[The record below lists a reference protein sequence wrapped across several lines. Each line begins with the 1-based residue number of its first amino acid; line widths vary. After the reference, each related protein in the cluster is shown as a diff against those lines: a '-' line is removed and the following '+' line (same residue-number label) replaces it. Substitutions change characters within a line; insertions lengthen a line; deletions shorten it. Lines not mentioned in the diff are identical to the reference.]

1 MILYTFDC
9 SVALTADGS
18 TIVCLHSSDIEVS
31 APTDAQVQYLL
42 LLDTFCMHTCTLGM
56 LVVIAY
62 RACVIL
68 APTSKKAKCF
78 T

>member
-42 LLDTFCMHTCTLGM
+42 LLDTFCIPAL
-56 LVVIAY
+56 
-62 RACVIL
+62 
-68 APTSKKAKCF
+68 
-78 T
+78 